1 MTSLPVGISTTTGVS
16 APRSRSQSE
25 LNTNDFLRLMTE
37 QLKQQDPFEPTD
49 NTQMVAQMAQM
60 SSSSGIAE
68 MNASLKTI
76 TGQLA
81 DQTALLQSLIPAE
94 PAAQPSAAS
103 PVTG

>member
-1 MTSLPVGISTTTGVS
+1 MTALTLPVTTATGVT

-37 QLKQQDPFEPTD
+37 QLKQQDPFAPTD

-68 MNASLKTI
+68 MNASLKAIGTQI
-76 TGQLA
+76 A
-81 DQTALLQSLIPAE
+81 DQTALLHSL
-94 PAAQPSAAS
+94 
-103 PVTG
+103 VTARSGE

>member
-1 MTSLPVGISTTTGVS
+1 MTALAPLLPTAAGIT
-16 APRSRSQSE
+16 APRSGSQSE

-37 QLKQQDPFEPTD
+37 QLKQQDPFAPTD

-76 TGQLA
+76 GAQIA
-81 DQTALLQSLIPAE
+81 DQTALLQSLV
-94 PAAQPSAAS
+94 AARS
-103 PVTG
+103 GE